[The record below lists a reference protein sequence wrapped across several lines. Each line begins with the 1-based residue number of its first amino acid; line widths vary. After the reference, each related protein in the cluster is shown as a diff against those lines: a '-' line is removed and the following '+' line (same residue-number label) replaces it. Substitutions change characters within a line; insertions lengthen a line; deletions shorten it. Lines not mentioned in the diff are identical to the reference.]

1 MRIGYIRSHIGI
13 SYFFFA
19 TPLESLRLLRM
30 CSRTLISLPFI
41 FGVFRYSIEFFSCR
55 IFRHMFPPFCNLIT
69 SSIPSEAILAAK
81 SFWRADA
88 R

>member
-1 MRIGYIRSHIGI
+1 
-13 SYFFFA
+13 
-19 TPLESLRLLRM
+19 
-30 CSRTLISLPFI
+30 
-41 FGVFRYSIEFFSCR
+41 
-55 IFRHMFPPFCNLIT
+55 MFPPFCNLIT